1 MIFTIKSTIGGW
13 PDNFQDIVFKS
24 TKAYDI
30 LNVMVKTVPANT
42 SLAKIEFLKKL
53 CFLLKKGMFSVFLLV
68 YEECLKRTN
77 LKR

>member
-53 CFLLKKGMFSVFLLV
+53 FSFEERHVFSISTGVWGMS
-68 YEECLKRTN
+68 
-77 LKR
+77 